1 MARFT
6 LKKKTKK
13 NDDSANTTAAS
24 IEPQPAQLQL
34 PQTPKSPKSIK
45 GMTVPHSRR
54 LSNEEDLKSALIS
67 HPVKINV
74 NQTTPWK
81 RFKVF
86 DSPFPRYRHVA
97 ASVASEK
104 DEIFLMG
111 GLKEGSVFGDTWTII
126 PRDEHGTGE
135 ATEYIAKNIEIV
147 NHNNPPARVGHS
159 SVLCGN
165 AFIIYGGDTV
175 DTDFNGFP
183 DNNFYLFNINNNKY
197 TIPSHILN
205 KPNGRYGHTIG
216 VISTANNSSRLYLFG
231 GQLENDVFNDLYYFE
246 LNSFKSPKAKWEL
259 VEPVNNFKPPPLTNH
274 SMCVYKSKIYI
285 FGGVYNNERVSSD
298 LWCYDSSNNKWSQ
311 MPTTGNVPLPVNEHS
326 CCIVNDK
333 MYIYGGNDFSGVIYD
348 SLFVLDLNT
357 YVWYKLVESATA
369 QGPGPRCGHSM
380 TYIPRFNK
388 LVVMGGDKNDYI
400 NSDADNFDTYENFN
414 GEEIGTMIYELDV
427 NIIDYFLT
435 DKVESVPTPSANA
448 VDAASSPVAAAKSVL
463 PKKTAASASNGPSK
477 REENPEGFE
486 RHARSFSA
494 GPEDY
499 KTPQASVSPERTRA
513 SVYDA
518 NINTDKDK
526 FVEVDVPSSS
536 AVSQHDTYH
545 EGSTYPAE
553 STRDILAGESRF
565 AESSKYVD
573 SPRNG
578 HSSYR
583 DDYNYA
589 AINEPVVSES
599 REVHHE
605 RTSSLPKPVSR
616 FSQEPEEKAIVASPA
631 SNGGNGHE
639 DSRIKMLVSELS
651 NELTQL
657 KATTKAQMQ
666 NATENINRLE
676 QENSSLK
683 ANQSTE
689 ASGLR
694 RQLQEKNLLIDELKA
709 AVNPRELAI
718 DEDAPQDQNTPVSE
732 LNKYKLERLELNNK
746 IIYLEEE
753 NALLND
759 KIVQFQ
765 PFMDNQIGELS
776 NFQKIIKAQE
786 EKIERLTA
794 QVKDE
799 EHLRRELNDWQA
811 KYNNLNLEYE
821 NYKSIHADDDISDVD
836 EDFASPPDLSG
847 PADSSNR
854 SIVSNATSI
863 RRSKKDISLHLENL
877 VNSWNRR
884 NDLRETSSIAS
895 SNPEDNPMVQK
906 LQKQVDDLLKVGKQ
920 NELQSSS
927 QIDKLRNDLNEKL
940 VNLKTFEVNYRDALQ
955 SVNNTSK
962 ALKINQE
969 ELNNQKA
976 IMEKL
981 IKENNEL
988 KLYKKANKRISSRAP
1003 TPVTTDPSGIPE
1015 VDEEDEEEVIS
1026 SVHYNMKVKD
1036 LEADLYILK
1045 QERDGLKESVTNL
1058 QKQLYLAQNSH

>member
-1 MARFT
+1 MVLRREKRIRKA
-6 LKKKTKK
+6 L
-13 NDDSANTTAAS
+13 NV
-24 IEPQPAQLQL
+24 
-34 PQTPKSPKSIK
+34 TP
-45 GMTVPHSRR
+45 
-54 LSNEEDLKSALIS
+54 
-67 HPVKINV
+67 
-74 NQTTPWK
+74 
-81 RFKVF
+81 
-86 DSPFPRYRHVA
+86 
-97 ASVASEK
+97 
-104 DEIFLMG
+104 
-111 GLKEGSVFGDTWTII
+111 
-126 PRDEHGTGE
+126 E
-135 ATEYIAKNIEIV
+135 A
-147 NHNNPPARVGHS
+147 
-159 SVLCGN
+159 
-165 AFIIYGGDTV
+165 
-175 DTDFNGFP
+175 
-183 DNNFYLFNINNNKY
+183 
-197 TIPSHILN
+197 
-205 KPNGRYGHTIG
+205 
-216 VISTANNSSRLYLFG
+216 
-231 GQLENDVFNDLYYFE
+231 
-246 LNSFKSPKAKWEL
+246 
-259 VEPVNNFKPPPLTNH
+259 
-274 SMCVYKSKIYI
+274 
-285 FGGVYNNERVSSD
+285 
-298 LWCYDSSNNKWSQ
+298 
-311 MPTTGNVPLPVNEHS
+311 
-326 CCIVNDK
+326 
-333 MYIYGGNDFSGVIYD
+333 
-348 SLFVLDLNT
+348 
-357 YVWYKLVESATA
+357 
-369 QGPGPRCGHSM
+369 
-380 TYIPRFNK
+380 
-388 LVVMGGDKNDYI
+388 
-400 NSDADNFDTYENFN
+400 
-414 GEEIGTMIYELDV
+414 
-427 NIIDYFLT
+427 
-435 DKVESVPTPSANA
+435 
-448 VDAASSPVAAAKSVL
+448 
-463 PKKTAASASNGPSK
+463 
-477 REENPEGFE
+477 
-486 RHARSFSA
+486 SFSA

-589 AINEPVVSES
+589 AINEPVVSEL

-616 FSQEPEEKAIVASPA
+616 FLQEPEEKAILASPA

-639 DSRIKMLVSELS
+639 DSRIKKLVSELS